1 MAEVRVQAEGEL
13 RWVQASGTGVAW
25 ATASAP
31 QSGIFAYVRS
41 FDFSSAQ
48 THQVINERGKPNHWK
63 HISRSPITINAN
75 VDWTGYWP
83 TAITSSAASLPL
95 MNLEFVAREPE
106 LGTTPT
112 GRYIQFHGVVIDNVQ
127 VTENE
132 NANTMA
138 LTLQAL
144 ATNGMTASGYLG

>member
-1 MAEVRVQAEGEL
+1 MTEVRVQAEGEL

-31 QSGIFAYVRS
+31 QSGDFAFVRS

-48 THQVINERGKPNHWK
+48 THQIVMNRGTPDHWK
-63 HISRSPITINAN
+63 HISKSTITVN
-75 VDWTGYWP
+75 VQADWTGYWP
-83 TAITSSAASLPL
+83 SALTSSAASLPL

-106 LGTTPT
+106 LGITPT
-112 GRYIQFHGVVIDNVQ
+112 GRYIQFHGVVVDNIQ

-132 NANTMA
+132 NADTIA
-138 LTLQAL
+138 FTFQAL
-144 ATNGMTASGYLG
+144 ATDGMTASGFLG